1 MKKILILSVMI
12 GLLSGCTTGTIISNE
27 GTTKNPK
34 WHKIDAVTFNKDK
47 GTFPNI
53 QSLEKVTKGMTKDQL
68 YYLIGRPQYDDG
80 WRPKEWNYLFHFR
93 TPGQGENDVST
104 CQFKV
109 LFDQNM
115 LAASFYWNPVIP
127 NDGICPPNL
136 VDKVDIIKDQPVAIK
151 KYQLGADA
159 LFAFDKSELYDLNSK
174 GRDDLNNLTSD
185 LKKLKEIKSIY
196 ISGYTDHIGSSNYNL
211 ILSQK
216 RADTI
221 RNYLINEG
229 VDKNL
234 ITAKGFGESDS
245 IIECENK
252 ISRSELINCLKPNR
266 RIEVEVNGY
275 GELN

>member
-93 TPGQGENDVST
+93 TPGIGENNIST

-127 NDGICPPNL
+127 EDGICPPDFLEN
-136 VDKVDIIKDQPVAIK
+136 VSIIKDQFVPIK
-151 KYQLGADA
+151 KYHLGADA
-159 LFAFDKSELYDLNSK
+159 LFSFDKSELDNLNLK
-174 GRDDLNNLTSD
+174 GRDDLKNLVSD
-185 LKKLKEIKSIY
+185 LKKIKEIKSIY

-266 RIEVEVNGY
+266 RIEVEVNGC

>member
-1 MKKILILSVMI
+1 M
-12 GLLSGCTTGTIISNE
+12 
-27 GTTKNPK
+27 
-34 WHKIDAVTFNKDK
+34 F
-47 GTFPNI
+47 
-53 QSLEKVTKGMTKDQL
+53 
-68 YYLIGRPQYDDG
+68 
-80 WRPKEWNYLFHFR
+80 
-93 TPGQGENDVST
+93 
-104 CQFKV
+104 
-109 LFDQNM
+109 
-115 LAASFYWNPVIP
+115 
-127 NDGICPPNL
+127 
-136 VDKVDIIKDQPVAIK
+136 
-151 KYQLGADA
+151 
-159 LFAFDKSELYDLNSK
+159 
-174 GRDDLNNLTSD
+174 
-185 LKKLKEIKSIY
+185 
-196 ISGYTDHIGSSNYNL
+196 YNL